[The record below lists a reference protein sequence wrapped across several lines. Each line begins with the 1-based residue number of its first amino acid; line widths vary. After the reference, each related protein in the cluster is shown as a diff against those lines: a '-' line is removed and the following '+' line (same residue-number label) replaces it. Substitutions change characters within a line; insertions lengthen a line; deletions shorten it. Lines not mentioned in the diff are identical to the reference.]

1 VSTPRRLPR
10 AALGAALL
18 LLSLALPTWAQPE
31 PALPAGTLSAGTPPI
46 VETLGADRFVKL
58 TGVLEPGKVVWFN
71 WKLAGELGLELPRG
85 NVMTPA
91 FEAELARHLGWR
103 LLKEGEAANGRPTV
117 DMYADRYGGWGMGH
131 NKGAGRAAFFGRFNL
146 NTKGVGV
153 TPLVSGATHYSHR
166 HGGAPLKEGIL
177 EAVWGEV
184 GTNLFEA
191 GSTRILAVVDTGDH
205 TVWEDGGKER
215 RALIVRAGHQLR
227 PAHLLAEGFTPAA
240 DLQALVRM
248 LDATGTLVRV
258 RQDGREVLDLSASL
272 GKVAERHARTAAE
285 LFRWRI
291 LHGGLSPGNKSFDG
305 GMLDLGTVT
314 SQPRTAPVHVL
325 DYTDGSG
332 GVRAD
337 LKFETENEWRVR
349 DLERYLEVA
358 KQARGKPGYLV
369 PQLDVAKVYREAYRR
384 ALEVQLLE
392 ATGLKREAA
401 EALRRNE
408 PDLVRR
414 YVDTLKRLGA
424 MTNDVPMNIER
435 DAVARGSV
443 VDIFGALP
451 GLAKEHVG
459 RDGKTPTERVV
470 ELLAVDAMGP
480 DAAAKTNQVKTEAA
494 LLAGLHRSV
503 VEAGFTSGG
512 ASYDDRAEFERSL
525 VDRATFE
532 DRGLELLNRKRL
544 ADRLT
549 GLIDAYGTSGD
560 PSALRN
566 EVDALVGESLRD
578 VDALMEGRASA
589 VLPDGSLL
597 ANVETRGGLTYS
609 VRAAADGTRT
619 LRVELPLSPAPGG
632 YTLPTGGGGHLS
644 DSQAREVDYRFTT
657 DAWTS
662 HKDVRGALGTGL
674 DGGPALI
681 FEAPVAKGSIGQ
693 VEGLFHVLQGDW
705 WIKSGPSSP
714 EGREAKNFGGYR
726 YAVPGEKDLARLEAR
741 RAHGEGAGFA
751 PRRLGLAG
759 ELLPPGMDRAE
770 VERVFAAVRDAALV
784 RGRTRLGEL
793 AEVDRA
799 ASEAR
804 LGRLGAT
811 TLTIESTNDVDAR
824 FVDAE
829 NLVRLTTGAL
839 AAIDARSAD
848 LPEASRAAFRRR
860 ALSLVLAHELAHAL
874 GITSE
879 RAADAEAVRVLR
891 AGGSTIS
898 EADARKVLEAF
909 GGGGGSLLERLR
921 DLARYGSLSGR
932 RGALDR
938 ALRGE
943 VDGLARW
950 RRADG
955 TLDWKRLGRDKGLA
969 EVGGLAHFAL
979 ALFLKEL
986 AVVAK
991 TGDRG
996 RIEEFFDGLLTTDFY
1011 KEYGLFV
1018 LGARAGEVAYSRYL
1032 ERFVKPR
1039 FVNGV
1044 LKTNIILATGM
1055 ALPRIVDGTFSGK
1068 AFAISLGSLGL
1079 SSAAVKAGAASIKWL
1094 VDLRTARATGGTL
1107 AAVGEATRLAKVGG
1121 WFYTAVELAV
1131 VLYLADEIDHRVN
1144 AALELSAAREALGDA
1159 NRALL
1164 RVTADPAATPDAV
1177 KAALEANRE
1186 AWTAWRD
1193 HLYAP
1198 LARDEAE
1205 YAARMGTI
1213 ARRAKLLDDERVAA
1227 LNRLREQPALAANLV
1242 ARYGSIEGYAAARQR
1257 DDEAAVA
1264 RDVEAATAA
1273 YTAAR
1278 EAHLREVYEANRR
1291 NGGYLDGV
1299 DSLPWLAGGATAGGA
1314 GDPWSGRGDVF
1325 AGWGRSRAV
1334 AAFDDRLEAA
1344 SLNRLQSYD
1353 DEAAFL
1359 SAALSGVPARADRAA
1374 VASHMTDA
1382 RALALR
1388 TRDADDR
1395 LVHGTSPVVD
1405 AGTSPTPGLRGA
1417 IVGATGR

>member
-1 VSTPRRLPR
+1 MTRRLR
-10 AALGAALL
+10 DGALRAALL
-18 LLSLALPTWAQPE
+18 LLALALPAWAQPE

-117 DMYADRYGGWGMGH
+117 DMYADKYGGWGMGH

-215 RALIVRAGHQLR
+215 RALIIRAGHQLR

-272 GKVAERHARTAAE
+272 TKVAERHARTAAE

-358 KQARGKPGYLV
+358 KQARGKPGYAV

-401 EALRRNE
+401 EALRSKE

-424 MTNDVPMNIER
+424 MTNDVSMNIER

-470 ELLAVDAMGP
+470 ELLAVDALGP
-480 DAAAKTNQVKTEAA
+480 DAAAKTNQVKTEAS
-494 LLAGLHRSV
+494 LLADLHRKV

-512 ASYDDRAEFERSL
+512 AAYDDRVEFERSL

-532 DRGLELLNRKRL
+532 DRGLELLARKRL
-544 ADRLT
+544 AERLT

-560 PSALRN
+560 PSALRA

-578 VDALMEGRASA
+578 VDALMEGRSSA
-589 VLPDGSLL
+589 VLADGSLL

-609 VRAAADGTRT
+609 VRAAADGTRA
-619 LRVELPLSPAPGG
+619 LRIELPLSPAEGG

-657 DAWTS
+657 DAWAS
-662 HKDVRGALGTGL
+662 HKDVRGTLGVGL

-693 VEGLFHVLQGDW
+693 VEGLFHVLQGNW
-705 WIKSGPSSP
+705 WIKANG
-714 EGREAKNFGGYR
+714 ANFGGYR
-726 YAVPGEKDLARLEAR
+726 YAVPGEKDLGRLEAR

-751 PRRLGLAG
+751 PRVLGLAG
-759 ELLPPGMDRAE
+759 ELLPPGMERAE
-770 VERVFAAVRDAALV
+770 VERVFSAVREAALL
-784 RGRTRLGEL
+784 RGRARVGEL
-793 AEVDRA
+793 AEADRA
-799 ASEAR
+799 AAEAR
-804 LGRLGAT
+804 LGRLAAT
-811 TLTIESTNDVDAR
+811 GLTIEATNDVDAR

-829 NLVRLTTGAL
+829 NRVRLTTGAL

-848 LPEASRAAFRRR
+848 LPEASRAPFRRR

-879 RAADAEAVRVLR
+879 RMADREAVRVLR

-909 GGGGGSLLERLR
+909 GGGASGASLLERLR

-955 TLDWKRLGRDKGLA
+955 TLDWKRLSRDKGLA

-986 AVVAK
+986 AVVAR

-1044 LKTNIILATGM
+1044 LKTNIILATGL

-1107 AAVGEATRLAKVGG
+1107 TAVGSASRLAKVGG

-1144 AALELSAAREALGDA
+1144 AALELSAARDALREA

-1164 RVTADPAATPDAV
+1164 RVTADPRATPDAV
-1177 KAALEANRE
+1177 RAALAANRE

-1198 LARDEAE
+1198 LAKDEAE

-1213 ARRAKLLDDERVAA
+1213 ARKAKLLDDERVAA
-1227 LNRLREQPALAANLV
+1227 LARLREQPALAANLV
-1242 ARYGSIEGYAAARQR
+1242 ARYGSIEGYAEARQR

-1278 EAHLREVYEANRR
+1278 EAHLREVYEASRR
-1291 NGGYLDGV
+1291 SGGYLDGLEA
-1299 DSLPWLAGGATAGGA
+1299 LPWLAGGATPGGA

-1325 AGWGRSRAV
+1325 ARWGRSRAL
-1334 AAFDDRLEAA
+1334 AALDDRLEAA

-1353 DEAAFL
+1353 DEAAL
-1359 SAALSGVPARADRAA
+1359 LAAALSGVPARADRAA
-1374 VASHMTDA
+1374 LATLLGDA

-1405 AGTSPTPGLRGA
+1405 AGTSSTPGLRGTLDA
-1417 IVGATGR
+1417 TTGR

>member
-1 VSTPRRLPR
+1 MSPPRRLLLR
-10 AALGAALL
+10 AVLGAALL
-18 LLSLALPTWAQPE
+18 LVSLALPARAQPE
-31 PALPAGTLSAGTPPI
+31 PSLPAGTLSTGTPPI

-71 WKLAGELGLELPRG
+71 WRLAGELGLELPRG

-117 DMYADRYGGWGMGH
+117 DMYADKYGGWGMGH

-215 RALIVRAGHQLR
+215 RALIIRAGHQLR

-248 LDATGTLVRV
+248 LDATGTLVRA

-272 GKVAERHARTAAE
+272 RKVAERHARTAAE

-369 PQLDVAKVYREAYRR
+369 PQVDIAKVYREAYRA

-401 EALRRNE
+401 DALRAKE

-414 YVDTLKRLGA
+414 YTDTLKRLGA
-424 MTNDVPMNIER
+424 LTNDVPMNIER

-451 GLAKEHVG
+451 GLAKEHVARG
-459 RDGKTPTERVV
+459 GATPTERVV
-470 ELLAVDAMGP
+470 ELLAVDALGP

-494 LLAGLHRSV
+494 LLADLHRKV
-503 VEAGFTSGG
+503 VEAGFASGG

-532 DRGLELLNRKRL
+532 DRGLELLARKRL
-544 ADRLT
+544 AERLT
-549 GLIDAYGTSGD
+549 GLIDAYGTTGD
-560 PSALRN
+560 PSALRA

-578 VDALMEGRASA
+578 VDALMEGRSSA
-589 VLPDGSLL
+589 VLADGSLL

-619 LRVELPLSPAPGG
+619 LRVELPLSPAEGG
-632 YTLPTGGGGHLS
+632 YTLPTGGPSGATVHLS
-644 DSQAREVDYRFTT
+644 DSQAKEVDYRFTT
-657 DAWTS
+657 DAWAS
-662 HKDVRGALGTGL
+662 HKDVRGTLGTGL
-674 DGGPALI
+674 DGGPALV
-681 FEAPVAKGSIGQ
+681 FEAPVARGSIGQ

-705 WIKSGPSSP
+705 WIKSGA
-714 EGREAKNFGGYR
+714 GNFGGYR

-793 AEVDRA
+793 LEADRPA
-799 ASEAR
+799 GEAR
-804 LGRLGAT
+804 LSRLAAT
-811 TLTIESTNDVDAR
+811 TLAIESTNDVDAR

-848 LPEASRAAFRRR
+848 LPAEARPAFRRR

-891 AGGSTIS
+891 AGGSTIT
-898 EADARKVLEAF
+898 EADAKKVLEAF
-909 GGGGGSLLERLR
+909 GGGPGGASLLERLR

-955 TLDWKRLGRDKGLA
+955 TLDWKRLSRDKGLA

-1018 LGARAGEVAYSRYL
+1018 LGARAGEVAYSKYL

-1044 LKTNIILATGM
+1044 LKTNIVLATGM
-1055 ALPRIVDGTFSGK
+1055 ALPRIIDGTFSGK

-1094 VDLRTARATGGTL
+1094 VDLRTARASGGTL
-1107 AAVGEATRLAKVGG
+1107 AAVGEASRLVKVGG

-1131 VLYLADEIDHRVN
+1131 VLYLADEIEQRVN
-1144 AALELSAAREALGDA
+1144 AALELSAARDALGDA

-1164 RVTADPAATPDAV
+1164 RVTADPRATPDAV
-1177 KAALEANRE
+1177 KAALAANRE

-1213 ARRAKLLDDERVAA
+1213 ARKAKLLDDERVAA
-1227 LNRLREQPALAANLV
+1227 LSRLREQPALARNLI

-1264 RDVEAATAA
+1264 KDVEAATAA

-1291 NGGYLDGV
+1291 ATGLLDGL
-1299 DSLPWLAGGATAGGA
+1299 DALPWLAGGATVGGA
-1314 GDPWSGRGDVF
+1314 GDPWSGRGDIF

-1334 AAFDDRLEAA
+1334 AAFGDRLEAA

-1353 DEAAFL
+1353 DEAALL
-1359 SAALSGVPARADRAA
+1359 SAALSGVPARGDRAA
-1374 VASHMTDA
+1374 VATLLSDA
-1382 RALALR
+1382 RGLALR

-1405 AGTSPTPGLRGA
+1405 GGASPTPGLRGTLDA
-1417 IVGATGR
+1417 TTGR